1 MLNFVSIK
9 CILISTFEFCICIFL
24 FFFSFFF
31 SLLHE
36 LQKGQNL
43 LFIIHWMSFRGDIIR
58 YMFLT
63 AENNFFFFLIYKYVT
78 QVPNN
83 SPSLVLLQDS
93 VRKNLLEGKARSQL
107 YRN

>member
-24 FFFSFFF
+24 LFFFFP
-31 SLLHE
+31 LLHE
-36 LQKGQNL
+36 LKKGQNL

-63 AENNFFFFLIYKYVT
+63 AENNFLFFLIYKYVT
-78 QVPNN
+78 QLPNN

-107 YRN
+107 